1 MKFKQGDELVPIIR
15 GRGFENAKVLGI
27 VEENGKQY
35 YSLKIVNGTATIPI
49 SAEENYSL
57 KEEILDTV

>member
-57 KEEILDTV
+57 KEKILDTV

>member
-27 VEENGKQY
+27 IEENGKQY